1 MQHEPGTMG
10 RLGVVES
17 RQSLTRIATKK
28 QWTGKIRIATLQII
42 LHRKIDVH
50 VDFFSILSSSILHG
64 PLVPRNSTS
73 NYFRTP
79 RRGWTDDSPII
90 P

>member
-50 VDFFSILSSSILHG
+50 VDFFLYSIFFYLAWTA
-64 PLVPRNSTS
+64 RSTQF
-73 NYFRTP
+73 N
-79 RRGWTDDSPII
+79 I
-90 P
+90 